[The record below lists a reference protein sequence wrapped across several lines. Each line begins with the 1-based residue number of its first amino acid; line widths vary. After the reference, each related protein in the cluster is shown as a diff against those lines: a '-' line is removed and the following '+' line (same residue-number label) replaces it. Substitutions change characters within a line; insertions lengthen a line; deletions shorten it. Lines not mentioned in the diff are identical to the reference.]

1 MFRIGEY
8 FFSFFFYNRSIFF
21 MDCKQLYSN
30 ITFVRLFYIRVI
42 TIPFS
47 FTYDVSNF
55 SQSLLKII
63 SLIILLQL

>member
-1 MFRIGEY
+1 
-8 FFSFFFYNRSIFF
+8 

-63 SLIILLQL
+63 SLIILL

>member
-47 FTYDVSNF
+47 FIYDVNF
-55 SQSLLKII
+55 SQLYWKLF